1 MARIAG
7 EDAMTGRLT
16 IEASEASSFGVP
28 VGVPHLYLVFED
40 LGTGAEYVLRA
51 GPRSAWQLAGAPM
64 RIEVNV
70 PIDRSADD
78 RGGDTPAE
86 RGSRDLAFP
95 GISDD
100 AAWSIMVKYARA
112 LVADRYEYDLFGENS
127 NAFVAALMK
136 AAGGTPEA
144 MLPRGVT
151 ADEAIGFSH
160 WREIVRDVAPPGDG
174 VFRGT
179 GGADVLTGLQM
190 DEHFDLLGG
199 NDVLRAGRGNDVGQ
213 GGSGNDRMLGQAGND
228 TLSGGP
234 GRDTLIGGGGSD
246 VLRGGS
252 GADVFQFAAG
262 EGRDRILDFA
272 DGVDRIRITDPAVDS
287 LADLAVRPKGSGTEI
302 AFGGT
307 VIEIAGLDH
316 HAFGLA
322 DLILVD
328 PLIG

>member
-1 MARIAG
+1 
-7 EDAMTGRLT
+7 
-16 IEASEASSFGVP
+16 
-28 VGVPHLYLVFED
+28 
-40 LGTGAEYVLRA
+40 
-51 GPRSAWQLAGAPM
+51 M

-179 GGADVLTGLQM
+179 GGADV
-190 DEHFDLLGG
+190 
-199 NDVLRAGRGNDVGQ
+199 
-213 GGSGNDRMLGQAGND
+213 
-228 TLSGGP
+228 
-234 GRDTLIGGGGSD
+234 
-246 VLRGGS
+246 
-252 GADVFQFAAG
+252 FQFAAG

-272 DGVDRIRITDPAVDS
+272 EGVDRIRITDPAVDS

-302 AFGGT
+302 GFGGT